1 MVIQVSVLCGLSYVI
16 SANQFRKIQ
25 FTYLFLINRW
35 LLYVAGR
42 QASYCDLATWYYG
55 LGMAFLAVAAP
66 SLPCLFGITAL
77 FMR

>member
-1 MVIQVSVLCGLSYVI
+1 MGIRVVVLCALSYLI
-16 SANQFRKIQ
+16 SANQFHLDQ
-25 FTYLFLINRW
+25 LTYLFLINRW

-42 QASYCDLATWYYG
+42 QALSCDLATWYYG
-55 LGMAFLAVAAP
+55 LGMAFLAVATP